1 MLNIYNKLLEAY
13 KEQGWWPIVNS
24 FNKVVYNKNFKN
36 RKKTETEKLQV
47 CLGCILTQNTTWKN
61 VEKSLKILNKNKLIS
76 IKKLDKILDKKLALL
91 IKSSGYYNQKTK
103 TIKSFI
109 KFAKK
114 YKNLNEMF
122 SDKNIRN
129 KLLNVKGIGP
139 ETADSMLL
147 YAGDL
152 PYFVIDAYTKRIV
165 ERLNIS
171 KEKDYNKLQ
180 ELFHKNLEKDHK
192 LFNEYHALL
201 VEHAKRYCKK
211 LPSCGECILKNKCS
225 Y

>member
-1 MLNIYNKLLEAY
+1 M
-13 KEQGWWPIVNS
+13 
-24 FNKVVYNKNFKN
+24 
-36 RKKTETEKLQV
+36 
-47 CLGCILTQNTTWKN
+47 
-61 VEKSLKILNKNKLIS
+61 
-76 IKKLDKILDKKLALL
+76 DKKLALL

-103 TIKSFI
+103 TIKNFI

-114 YKNLNEMF
+114 YKNLNNMF
-122 SDKNIRN
+122 SDKNIRS
-129 KLLNVKGIGP
+129 KLLNVKGIGQ

-171 KEKDYNKLQ
+171 KEKDYHKLQ

-192 LFNEYHALL
+192 LFNEYHALF

-211 LPSCGECILKNKCS
+211 LPSCGECFLKNKCK

>member
-1 MLNIYNKLLEAY
+1 
-13 KEQGWWPIVNS
+13 
-24 FNKVVYNKNFKN
+24 
-36 RKKTETEKLQV
+36 
-47 CLGCILTQNTTWKN
+47 
-61 VEKSLKILNKNKLIS
+61 
-76 IKKLDKILDKKLALL
+76 
-91 IKSSGYYNQKTK
+91 
-103 TIKSFI
+103 
-109 KFAKK
+109 
-114 YKNLNEMF
+114 
-122 SDKNIRN
+122 
-129 KLLNVKGIGP
+129 
-139 ETADSMLL
+139 MLL

-192 LFNEYHALL
+192 LFNEYHALF

>member
-1 MLNIYNKLLEAY
+1 MLNTYNKLLEAY
-13 KEQGWWPIVNS
+13 KEQGWWPIVNP

-36 RKKTETEKLQV
+36 RKKIETEKLQI
-47 CLGCILTQNTTWKN
+47 CLGCILTQNTSWKN
-61 VEKSLKILNKNKLIS
+61 VEKSLITLNKKKLIS

-129 KLLNVKGIGP
+129 KLLNVKGIG
-139 ETADSMLL
+139 
-147 YAGDL
+147 
-152 PYFVIDAYTKRIV
+152 
-165 ERLNIS
+165 
-171 KEKDYNKLQ
+171 
-180 ELFHKNLEKDHK
+180 
-192 LFNEYHALL
+192 
-201 VEHAKRYCKK
+201 
-211 LPSCGECILKNKCS
+211 
-225 Y
+225 